1 VASSISQILI
11 CGLQGLENA
20 MPTDNEGKLLAVLEK
35 LFPMGTTLRF
45 LETTEPDHQGGE
57 FNRIR
62 IDYAK
67 DSINLRIP
75 RAFVE
80 VYEDSPAQ
88 HKIELEERLSRFVA
102 DKLATFGPNP
112 GPRLRPVILWTLEAD
127 APAAGA
133 KVG

>member
-1 VASSISQILI
+1 
-11 CGLQGLENA
+11 
-20 MPTDNEGKLLAVLEK
+20 MPTDNESKLLAVLEK

-45 LETTEPDHQGGE
+45 LETTEPDHRGGE

-80 VYEDSPAQ
+80 AYEDSPAMSQ
-88 HKIELEERLSRFVA
+88 IELEGRLTSFVA
-102 DKLATFGPNP
+102 DKLATFEPNP
-112 GPRLRPVILWTLEAD
+112 GPRLRPVIPWTLEAD
-127 APAAGA
+127 AAVAAA